1 MGCTNLN
8 SIIKSRNCRDV
19 TANNFKCKIHFFLQD
34 KTMYA
39 KNLYFLSVFMHKL
52 MIMCEKERPKE
63 HISTV
68 SYFV

>member
-1 MGCTNLN
+1 
-8 SIIKSRNCRDV
+8 
-19 TANNFKCKIHFFLQD
+19 
-34 KTMYA
+34 MYA